1 MGTPQVAQWVDPV
14 CSIPTLRQATDGGD
28 SRPEDSG
35 VGIYPKHPFKIVI
48 FPFFL
53 PFPPFFLLSS
63 FYLARVKK
71 GFSAPACNR
80 ISDIIEERPA

>member
-1 MGTPQVAQWVDPV
+1 MHRRRAHNH
-14 CSIPTLRQATDGGD
+14 CRAASGGL
-28 SRPEDSG
+28 SG

-71 GFSAPACNR
+71 GSSAPACTR
-80 ISDIIEERPA
+80 ISDIIEERPACSES